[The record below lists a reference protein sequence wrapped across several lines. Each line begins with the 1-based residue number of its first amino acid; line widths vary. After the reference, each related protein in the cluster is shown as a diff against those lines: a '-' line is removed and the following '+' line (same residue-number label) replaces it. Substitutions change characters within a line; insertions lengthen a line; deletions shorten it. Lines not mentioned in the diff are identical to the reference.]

1 VELSDKTHLLTML
14 RPVYITQ
21 LPDFDDIVIDRKNVN
36 SIRVMGIEIDDIE
49 SMVSLFDLRLINSE
63 LRVCGNVLENP
74 GLRVGF
80 TSNRTM
86 IKFWH
91 DDYPHWICLI
101 RSSKKIQSITFH

>member
-1 VELSDKTHLLTML
+1 MHTML
-14 RPVYITQ
+14 KPVYITQ

-74 GLRVGF
+74 GLHVDF
-80 TSNRTM
+80 TRNRTM
-86 IKFWH
+86 IKFRH
-91 DDYPHWICLI
+91 DDYPQWICLI
-101 RSSKKIQSITFH
+101 RSSKKIQSVTFH